1 MNRSLIDTALATIIG
16 VVVMG
21 STIFSIV
28 AHVPA

>member
-1 MNRSLIDTALATIIG
+1 MNGKFIDAALATIIG
-16 VVVMG
+16 VIVMS